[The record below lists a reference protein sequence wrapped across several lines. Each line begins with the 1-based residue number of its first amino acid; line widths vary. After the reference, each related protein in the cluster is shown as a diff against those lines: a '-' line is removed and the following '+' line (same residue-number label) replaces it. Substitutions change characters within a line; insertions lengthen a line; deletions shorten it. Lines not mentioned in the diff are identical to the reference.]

1 MIEFKLFKTLKFFL
15 HPSSRLNKVLYFFL
29 FMLFFYFAY
38 YSFTYYNQLENLSS
52 KYKSDAYFNISNSF
66 LVLFSFFMSMYPMIY
81 FAIISNEKKAIE
93 KLMKIFSCNQLKNN
107 FIMLSLAATLLTLL
121 PMAIV
126 IISYAHLYDGFCTT
140 HDYYNNIINIL
151 TISPLWFLYNIIL
164 ILFFM
169 VLFRSDIMIIIVISY
184 TLFISLSGMFIDEY
198 LSGKYGYK
206 FIFFRHSSP
215 SIYDSI
221 NNSNSF
227 NFKYSCD
234 WSMAYFLASLI
245 LYFLLS
251 KNQFMKSKLFKFTIN
266 K

>member
-1 MIEFKLFKTLKFFL
+1 MVEFKLLKTLKFIL
-15 HPSSRLNKVLYFFL
+15 HPSSRLNKVLYFCLFL
-29 FMLFFYFAY
+29 LFFYFAY

-52 KYKSDAYFNISNSF
+52 KYKVDAYFNICNSF
-66 LVLFSFFMSMYPMIY
+66 LVLFSHFMSMYPMIY
-81 FAIISNEKKAIE
+81 FAIISNEKKTTE
-93 KLMKIFSCNQLKNN
+93 KLMKTFSCNQLKNN
-107 FIMLSLAATLLTLL
+107 FILLSFAATLLTLL

-126 IISYAHLYDGFCTT
+126 IISYAYLYDGFCTT
-140 HDYYNNIINIL
+140 HDYYNHIINIL

-169 VLFRSDIMIIIVISY
+169 VLFRSDIIITIVVSY

-206 FIFFRHSSP
+206 VIFFRHSSP

-221 NNSNSF
+221 SDSNSF

-234 WSMAYFLASLI
+234 WSILYFLASLI

-251 KNQFMKSKLFKFTIN
+251 KKQFIKSKFFNISIDK
-266 K
+266 